1 VTEEEIRQLLE
12 PTLATMG
19 YELVDLEA
27 NIGGRKG
34 LLRLY
39 IDKPEGVGLDDC
51 ERVSHQVSGVLDVE
65 DPIPGE
71 YVLEV
76 SSPGL
81 NRPLKRP
88 EHFERFT
95 GSEAK
100 IAMRAPLDGRRRFR
114 GRLEG
119 VEDGYVAVRVDGELY
134 RLRIADIDKARL
146 VPEL

>member
-1 VTEEEIRQLLE
+1 MTEDEIRQLLE
-12 PTLATMG
+12 PTLAAMG
-19 YELVDLEA
+19 YELVDLDA
-27 NIGGRKG
+27 RIGGRKG

-51 ERVSHQVSGVLDVE
+51 EKVSNQVSGVLDVE

-81 NRPLKRP
+81 DRPLKRP

-100 IAMRAPLDGRRRFR
+100 ITLKAPLDGRRRFR
-114 GRLEG
+114 GLLEG
-119 VEDGYVAVRVDGELY
+119 VEDGFVAVRVDGELY
-134 RLRIADIDKARL
+134 RLRIADIEKAKL